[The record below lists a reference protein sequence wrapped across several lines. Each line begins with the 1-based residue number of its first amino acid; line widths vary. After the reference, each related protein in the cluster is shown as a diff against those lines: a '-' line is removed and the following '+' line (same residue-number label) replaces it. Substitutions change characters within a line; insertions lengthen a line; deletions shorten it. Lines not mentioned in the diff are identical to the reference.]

1 MASLDLSSR
10 LDDEIYADIMSSFPE
25 LSADGYAKLIK
36 LDEDWL
42 KSESGKKRWR
52 TFIAA

>member
-1 MASLDLSSR
+1 
-10 LDDEIYADIMSSFPE
+10 MSSFPE
-25 LSADGYAKLIK
+25 LSADEYAKLIK

-52 TFIAA
+52 TFINA